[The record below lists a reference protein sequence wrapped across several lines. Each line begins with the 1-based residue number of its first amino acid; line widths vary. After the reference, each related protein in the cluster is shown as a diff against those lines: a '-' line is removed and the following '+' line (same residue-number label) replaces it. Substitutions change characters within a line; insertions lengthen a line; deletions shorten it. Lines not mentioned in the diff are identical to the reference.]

1 MPKYTKPEQNS
12 IIAQY
17 RQSSSHPDHTSVS
30 YWSICKAFCIV
41 CSVMLLLSVVYKGV
55 VAWRA
60 IDWAAVLGELGT
72 HDESRVFITTFCLF
86 LGRKWLIPLARA
98 LPWRVSMALAVTL
111 LCMIANKQLDMLLH
125 ALFGE
130 LLTLVSSSWCVTTL
144 WVAGVFPAVHQL
156 WHAATPFVHQLR
168 HAVGPYLRPKILL
181 VFLLIAIVYTTNFSK
196 SGRS

>member
-1 MPKYTKPEQNS
+1 MHKLTPDIRSIAAQARFSHEQHTLCSKHRKP
-12 IIAQY
+12 
-17 RQSSSHPDHTSVS
+17 VS
-30 YWSICKAFCIV
+30 YWFLYKAFC
-41 CSVMLLLSVVYKGV
+41 LLLLLFVVYKGV

-60 IDWAAVLGELGT
+60 VEEGT
-72 HDESRVFITTFCLF
+72 LKAFQMHSRFVIATFCLF
-86 LGRKWLIPLARA
+86 LGRKWIIPLSRA